1 MPDPNPSRNG
11 RRPRRRDRALA
22 VDVAAYRAV
31 RQRLGHPPVVAAAS
45 ALSLAGEHALG
56 WVAVGAV
63 GAWRDP
69 GSRSAWV
76 RATATVLVAHGVNV
90 GVKRVVRRARPD
102 LADLPP
108 VSRVLSN
115 HSFPSAH
122 SCSAGAAAVAFS
134 PLLPRAPL
142 VAATAAMA
150 TSRVVLGVHYPSDVA
165 AGIGLGVAVARGLAR
180 GRR

>member
-1 MPDPNPSRNG
+1 MPDPIPSR
-11 RRPRRRDRALA
+11 RRPRDRALA

-31 RQRLGHPPVVAAAS
+31 RQRLGRPPVVAAAS
-45 ALSLAGEHALG
+45 ALSHAGEHSLG
-56 WVAVGAV
+56 WVAVGAA

-76 RATATVLVAHGVNV
+76 RATATVLAAHAVNV

-102 LADLPP
+102 VADLPP
-108 VSRVLSN
+108 AARVLSN

-122 SCSAGAAAVAFS
+122 SCAAGAAAVAFS
-134 PLLPRAPL
+134 PLLPRPPL
-142 VAATAAMA
+142 MAVTVAMA
-150 TSRVVLGVHYPSDVA
+150 TSRVVIGVHYPSDVV
-165 AGIGLGVAVARGLAR
+165 AGIGLGVAVARGAAR